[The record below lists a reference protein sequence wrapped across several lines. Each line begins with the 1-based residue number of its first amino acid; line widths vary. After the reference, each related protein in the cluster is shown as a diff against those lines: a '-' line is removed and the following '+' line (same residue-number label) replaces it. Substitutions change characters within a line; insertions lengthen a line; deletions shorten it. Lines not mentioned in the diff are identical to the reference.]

1 MAGRK
6 IEKKKIVTLP
16 PEGVAKAAEPGAP
29 EPDAPLPEMPPDEM
43 RNQEAS
49 AAWLAIPVDDSAI
62 QTYHDAGLTVSDREG
77 GAGGRPTNATPRTEK
92 ASGTDATQSFFPL
105 EETIDS
111 SDASGGGYGVESLNL
126 LCMAVAS
133 ETFGIDI
140 RRVMEIIRAR
150 PATELPGV
158 SEYINGIISLRGA
171 IVPVLDLRRRL
182 GFERDNGTGADAR
195 IVVLAVGDKAAGI
208 LVDAVSQKIR
218 LPQASI
224 VPPPA
229 ALGNGESG
237 FLLGVCRHQGRL
249 ISVLDPEKLLGIETA
264 PGREARS
271 DTGAGEAA

>member
-6 IEKKKIVTLP
+6 IEKKKIVTSP
-16 PEGVAKAAEPGAP
+16 PEGGEKAAVTGAP
-29 EPDAPLPEMPPDEM
+29 EPDAPLPEMLPDET

-49 AAWLAIPVDDSAI
+49 AAWLAIPVDESAI
-62 QTYHDAGLTVSDREG
+62 QTYHDAGLTVADWEEG
-77 GAGGRPTNATPRTEK
+77 AAGGPANAAPRTEK
-92 ASGTDATQSFFPL
+92 AGGTAATQSYFPL
-105 EETIDS
+105 EETTDP
-111 SDASGGGYGVESLNL
+111 SDVPGGGYGADTLDL

-158 SEYINGIISLRGA
+158 SGYINGIISLRGA

-182 GFERDNGTGADAR
+182 GFETDSGAGADAR
-195 IVVLAVGDKAAGI
+195 IVVLAVGDKPAGV
-208 LVDAVSQKIR
+208 LVDAVSQKVR
-218 LPQASI
+218 LPQASM

-249 ISVLDPEKLLGIETA
+249 ISVLDLEKVLGIETT
-264 PGREARS
+264 PGREAGS
-271 DTGAGEAA
+271 NAVAGEAA